1 MNNYSRHWLS
11 NHGRIQRFL
20 VLVAIALGI
29 TLSTATCAV
38 GNRGAD
44 LRESAAGLSQPMMG
58 AASSTDSE
66 NVVQIW
72 WSQGFLPEE
81 NEVISNIVSDWEME
95 SGYEANLVLLPDSAI
110 IQDIENA
117 IEEERD
123 PDIFFSFA
131 ADTNL
136 IPQLAWKGEL
146 ADVSDVIQIHQD
158 EYFETALQSV
168 FYQNQMTRTRSYYAV
183 PFGQNT
189 IHLHYWKNYLEDAGL
204 TSESIPKQWDAFW
217 QFWQTAQDRLR
228 AVGNTSVYGLGL
240 CLSNLGTDTFWPFEQ
255 FLEAYNVEVVDENGQ
270 LQLDRDEA
278 RAGIAAVI
286 GQFANFYTEGYV
298 PRAATTWTDSG
309 NNSSFL
315 EGQVLMTA
323 NSTLSVPYTQ
333 RQPDNPYNQMSTEL
347 YFDKIQTLPWPQ
359 KPDGGSVRTVLSIK
373 QLALI
378 DHSELSEVRTQ
389 AAKSFL
395 EYFSRDEVVDQ
406 YLQTAT
412 KGRIFPVISELFS
425 EPFWNNPD
433 DPHSSVALAQYQGET
448 RPSYQVF
455 TPAYSQVLQDNVWA
469 DAILRVIEDNI
480 TPEQAADE
488 AIAQIQSIFAEW
500 L

>member
-1 MNNYSRHWLS
+1 LKNNSRIHV
-11 NHGRIQRFL
+11 RILRFF

-29 TLSTATCAV
+29 TFSTATCAS
-38 GNRGAD
+38 NERGVD
-44 LRESAAGLSQPMMG
+44 LTESSVGLSQQMTGMG
-58 AASSTDSE
+58 NSADSGE
-66 NVVQIW
+66 VIQIW

-81 NEVISNIVSDWEME
+81 NEVISKIVSDWEIE
-95 SGYEANLVLLPDSAI
+95 SGYQANLVLLPDSAI
-110 IQDIENA
+110 IKDIENA
-117 IEEERD
+117 IEESRA
-123 PDIFFSFA
+123 PDVFFSFA

-136 IPQLAWKGEL
+136 IPQLAWNGEL
-146 ADVSDVIQIHQD
+146 ADVSDVIQVHQD

-168 FYQNQMTRTRSYYAV
+168 FYQNQTTRTRSYYAI

-204 TSESIPKQWDAFW
+204 AADRIPSQWNEFW
-217 QFWQTAQDRLR
+217 QFWQTAQEQLR
-228 AVGNTSVYGLGL
+228 TVGNTSIYGLGL

-255 FLEAYNVEVVDENGQ
+255 FLEAYGVEVVDENGR
-270 LQLDRDEA
+270 LQIDNAEA

-286 GQFANFYTEGYV
+286 EQFTSFYTEGYV
-298 PRAATTWTDSG
+298 PPAATTWTDSG

-323 NSTLSVPYTQ
+323 NSTLSIPFTQ
-333 RQPDNPYNQMSTEL
+333 RQPDNPYNEMSTDL
-347 YFDKIQTLPWPQ
+347 YFDRIHTIPWPQ
-359 KPDGGSVRTVLSIK
+359 KPDGGAMQSVLSIK

-378 DHSELSEVRTQ
+378 DHSEISETRTQ

-395 EYFSRDEVVDQ
+395 EYFSRDAVVDQ

-412 KGRIFPVISELFS
+412 KGRIFPVIAELFS
-425 EPFWNNPD
+425 NPFWNNPD

-455 TPAYSQVLQDNVWA
+455 APAYSQVLQDNVWA
-469 DAILRVIEDNI
+469 DAILQVIEEGV
-480 TPEQAADE
+480 TPEEAADE
-488 AIAQIQSIFAEW
+488 AIARIQSIFAGW